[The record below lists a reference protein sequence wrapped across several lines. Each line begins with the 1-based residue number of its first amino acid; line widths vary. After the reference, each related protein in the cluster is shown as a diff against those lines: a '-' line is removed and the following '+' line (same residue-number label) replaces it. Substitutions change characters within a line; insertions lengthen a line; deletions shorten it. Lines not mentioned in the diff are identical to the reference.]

1 MVGWSPTLFHP
12 KNRPQEHDHET
23 VERKGVGP
31 RLGTREAKD
40 LDAEYRVTAL
50 GKRSKEA
57 AMITAIYARK
67 STEQDP
73 EERRP

>member
-1 MVGWSPTLFHP
+1 M
-12 KNRPQEHDHET
+12 
-23 VERKGVGP
+23 
-31 RLGTREAKD
+31 GTRGAKD